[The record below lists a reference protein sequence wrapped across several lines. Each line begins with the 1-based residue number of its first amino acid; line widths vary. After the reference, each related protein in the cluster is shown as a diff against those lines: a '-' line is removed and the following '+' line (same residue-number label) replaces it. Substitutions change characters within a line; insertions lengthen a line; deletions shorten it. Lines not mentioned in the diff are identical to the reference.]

1 MEFFSNLGDWP
12 LSKKGRGD
20 KFPIF
25 SWCGS
30 DDTTDFVMPT
40 YDLTESTLE
49 SMSRFVSRQLPLLLF
64 LVQIYQIELSKMILS
79 LSKILHWLTW
89 KLKKKKKKNLF
100 MKSWCLNQV
109 GGRLFNL
116 AVSLAVDPFFFSP
129 THTLDITYFNS

>member
-89 KLKKKKKKNLF
+89 KLEKKKKKKIFCLWKVDVWT
-100 MKSWCLNQV
+100 KS
-109 GGRLFNL
+109 
-116 AVSLAVDPFFFSP
+116 AVDYSTSLCHLPL
-129 THTLDITYFNS
+129 THSSSLPLTHLI

>member
-30 DDTTDFVMPT
+30 DDTNDFVMPT

-64 LVQIYQIELSKMILS
+64 LVQIYHIELSKMILTQQNS
-79 LSKILHWLTW
+79 TLAHVRAEKTIKSIVYE
-89 KLKKKKKKNLF
+89 KLMF
-100 MKSWCLNQV
+100 EPSWW
-109 GGRLFNL
+109 
-116 AVSLAVDPFFFSP
+116 
-129 THTLDITYFNS
+129 

>member
-30 DDTTDFVMPT
+30 DDTNDFVMPT

-89 KLKKKKKKNLF
+89 KLKKKKQNLLF

-109 GGRLFNL
+109 GGRPFNL
-116 AVSLAVDPFFFSP
+116 TVSLAVDPFFFSP
-129 THTLDITYFNS
+129 THALDITYFNS

>member
-30 DDTTDFVMPT
+30 DDTNDFVMPT

-89 KLKKKKKKNLF
+89 KLKKKL
-100 MKSWCLNQV
+100 KSFVYEKLMFEPS
-109 GGRLFNL
+109 RR
-116 AVSLAVDPFFFSP
+116 
-129 THTLDITYFNS
+129 